1 MSLRTALALLLA
13 CAVVA
18 GCGDDTGDGGGGD
31 NGTEAPGPEPTALEL
46 TFDDGEGERATA
58 TLRCAT
64 DSVEATGWLAARDE
78 RRLCRQARRLGP
90 FLASEPDREMACTQ
104 IYGGPQTARITGRV
118 GGREV
123 DRRFSR
129 ENGCRIAD
137 WDRAQ
142 PLLPRPS
149 A

>member
-1 MSLRTALALLLA
+1 MTRWTVVASLLA
-13 CAVVA
+13 CAVAV
-18 GCGDDTGDGGGGD
+18 GCGDEVDDGGNGG
-31 NGTEAPGPEPTALEL
+31 NGTEVPGPQPVALEL

-64 DSVEATGWLAARDE
+64 DRFEATGWLAARDE
-78 RRLCRQARRLGP
+78 RRLCRVTRELGA
-90 FLASEPDREMACTQ
+90 FLASQPDRDVACTQ
-104 IYGGPQTARITGRV
+104 IYGGPQRARISGNV

-137 WDRAQ
+137 WERAQ
-142 PLLPRPS
+142 PLLPRPT